1 MSPNEYNED
10 IFSLRERETIV
21 TDIRSS
27 YSFIFNQL
35 VQIYK
40 FHQDEK
46 LSTKAEQVADAV
58 ETLHN
63 EGKLTDYLYENFK
76 SCYSQYPTMLVSNLM
91 TEKEQVGA
99 YKQYERLKKL
109 KGLLK
114 LYIGDLSK
122 EINDLI
128 EEEFDAEKRNII
140 RKYFG

>member
-40 FHQDEK
+40 FHHQDEK
-46 LSTKAEQVADAV
+46 LSTKAEEVADAV

-63 EGKLTDYLYENFK
+63 EGKITDYLYEK
-76 SCYSQYPTMLVSNLM
+76 D
-91 TEKEQVGA
+91 GA
-99 YKQYERLKKL
+99 TLCEDSTDCRLDVTAGERLSVVRRLSDRTLAKK
-109 KGLLK
+109 KGVT
-114 LYIGDLSK
+114 GW
-122 EINDLI
+122 
-128 EEEFDAEKRNII
+128 
-140 RKYFG
+140 YFGRLAETPEKDGR

>member
-1 MSPNEYNED
+1 M
-10 IFSLRERETIV
+10 

-40 FHQDEK
+40 THHQDEK
-46 LSTKAEQVADAV
+46 LSTKAEEVADAV

-63 EGKLTDYLYENFK
+63 EVKITDYLYENFK
-76 SCYSQYPTMLVSNLM
+76 SCYSQYPTMLVGNLVK
-91 TEKEQVGA
+91 EKEQVGA
-99 YKQYERLKKL
+99 DKQYERLKKL

-114 LYIGDLSK
+114 HLSE

-128 EEEFDAEKRNII
+128 EEEFDVEKRNVI
-140 RKYFG
+140 RKYFR